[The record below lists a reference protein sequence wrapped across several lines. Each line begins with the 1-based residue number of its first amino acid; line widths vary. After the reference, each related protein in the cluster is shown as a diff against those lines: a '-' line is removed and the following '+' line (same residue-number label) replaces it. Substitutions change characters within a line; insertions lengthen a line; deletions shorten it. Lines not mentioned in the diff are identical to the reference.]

1 MAVTACTESTEYKIY
16 TGDTPTI
23 HPVATVLE
31 WDESTS
37 GYTEVSSI
45 QCGNVKLGG
54 NGVFN

>member
-1 MAVTACTESTEYKIY
+1 MAVTACTSNTEYKIY

-31 WDESTS
+31 WDEATS
-37 GYTEVSSI
+37 GYTEVNSI

-54 NGVFN
+54 NGVFS